1 MPIYEQDSGT
11 IERIATRMLEKYH
24 QPLADA
30 GVKIDYLLAKA
41 KRDNNGDATG
51 PALKLHGYQCAA
63 VVKILSA
70 KDRAKGLGDAEI
82 VVDGDRWHEWSEE
95 EQEALLDH
103 ELQHLEL
110 KTDEHGCVIRDD
122 LDRPTLRCIKH
133 DHQFGWF
140 DAIAR
145 RHGAAAFEVQQ
156 AQAFLRDVD
165 RVQKYFPGFEIAE
178 RDEAAVKSPAKQLDD
193 DRAKAGRL
201 MGNKSGISSFEI
213 SAGGRSVTLTP
224 GQFDKLAENAGK
236 AIGRGKGRKRA
247 ASTG

>member
-1 MPIYEQDSGT
+1 MPIYEQDDGS
-11 IERIATRMLEKYH
+11 IERIAKQMLVKYH
-24 QPLADA
+24 GPLHDA
-30 GVKIDYLLAKA
+30 EVKLDYLFARS
-41 KRDNNGDATG
+41 KRDENGDATG

-63 VVKILSA
+63 VVKVLSA

-82 VVDGDRWHEWSEE
+82 VVDGDRWHEWSMEE
-95 EQEALLDH
+95 KEALLDH

-165 RVQKYFPGFEIAE
+165 RVQQYFPGFEIAE
-178 RDEAAVKSPAKQLDD
+178 LDEAAVKSPAKQLDD

-201 MGNKSGISSFEI
+201 MGNKSGISSITI
-213 SAGGRSVTLTP
+213 SAGGRSATLKP
-224 GQFDKLAENAGK
+224 GDFEKIAENAGK
-236 AIGRGKGRKRA
+236 ALGRGKGRKRA